1 MTAGMTVSGHAALAM
16 TGIFGPGGII
26 FFPGRQERTSTVVL
40 AAVLLVVGVIRRR
53 PLHGVL
59 ATLAWIAGFEAA
71 WQFTIFH
78 FAGRPM
84 GWPIPGSIAVVAE
97 VSLILGVE
105 WRWLAVAAAV
115 WVVWLPSGFHYN
127 VPQDPHIDWWAEFL
141 NETAKTAWGLA
152 YLWPLWRRRP
162 QPLWVALPRPIAWTV
177 LTMAVGFLAV
187 QLGS

>member
-1 MTAGMTVSGHAALAM
+1 M

-84 GWPIPGSIAVVAE
+84 GWPIPGSIAVVAA
-97 VSLILGVE
+97 VSLIVGVE
-105 WRWLAVAAAV
+105 WRWLAVAAA
-115 WVVWLPSGFHYN
+115 
-127 VPQDPHIDWWAEFL
+127 
-141 NETAKTAWGLA
+141 T
-152 YLWPLWRRRP
+152 
-162 QPLWVALPRPIAWTV
+162 VALPARATPQTFDCDGRMRGSSSWPRRANGLSRPELI
-177 LTMAVGFLAV
+177 
-187 QLGS
+187 